1 MTARPQTQ
9 SEGER
14 QGAHTRAEVTGKQ
27 EAMLTLTGALMVPL
41 PVVGEAGTQQ

>member
-27 EAMLTLTGALMVPL
+27 EAMLTLTGALTVL
-41 PVVGEAGTQQ
+41 PVVGEVGTQQ